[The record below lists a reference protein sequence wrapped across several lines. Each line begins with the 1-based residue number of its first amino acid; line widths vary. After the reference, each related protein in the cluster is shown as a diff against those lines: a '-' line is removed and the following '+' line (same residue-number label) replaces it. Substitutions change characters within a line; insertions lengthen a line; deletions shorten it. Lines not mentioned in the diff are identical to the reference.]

1 MLNYAGEA
9 GNGRRRLGPIV
20 VVRPP
25 LIGSMTQLD
34 QHRILVDCQH
44 GFRKKHSCEAQL
56 LITTHNLAVIMN
68 NHSEADAAVLDFTNA
83 FNKVPHCRLLVKLKH
98 YNLNQQVVGWIKSF
112 LYSRTQRVVVDGY
125 ISQEAPVLSRVLH
138 GTVLG
143 PLLLWPPYEI
153 GGHYILPCGY
163 YLSFYLSF
171 YLWSPYGIGQTITFL
186 PCGYFFLFFI
196 PRLISATTDWMSATL
211 PHMVWP

>member
-20 VVRPP
+20 VVQPP

-34 QHRILVDCQH
+34 QHRILVDCRH

-56 LITTHNLAVIMN
+56 LITTHNLAVITN
-68 NHSEADAAVLDFTNA
+68 NHSEADAAVRDFTNA
-83 FNKVPHCRLLVKLKH
+83 FDKVPQCRLLVKLKY
-98 YNLNQQVVGWIKSF
+98 YNLNQQVIGWIKSF
-112 LYSRTQRVVVDGY
+112 RTQRVAVDGY
-125 ISQEAPVLSRVLH
+125 ISQEAPVLSRVPQ

-153 GGHYILPCGY
+153 GGHYIFALWL
-163 YLSFYLSF
+163 LSFFLS
-171 YLWSPYGIGQTITFL
+171 I
-186 PCGYFFLFFI
+186 FLFFFI
-196 PRLISATTDWMSATL
+196 STPNLSGRRLDVYHTSTPGVALVRI
-211 PHMVWP
+211 